1 MTVKKPFAQRQ
12 TVFYYQRVAN
22 APAATQIQGATAE
35 HTMDT
40 KKATIIIVSV
50 GLAGLP
56 TLAASSDVSPT

>member
-1 MTVKKPFAQRQ
+1 MTVKNRLPKGKRF
-12 TVFYYQRVAN
+12 FYYQRVAN
-22 APAATQIQGATAE
+22 APAATQIQGATTE

-56 TLAASSDVSPT
+56 IRAASSDVSPT

>member
-22 APAATQIQGATAE
+22 APAATQIQGATME
-35 HTMDT
+35 HTTDT

-56 TLAASSDVSPT
+56 IRAASSDVSPT